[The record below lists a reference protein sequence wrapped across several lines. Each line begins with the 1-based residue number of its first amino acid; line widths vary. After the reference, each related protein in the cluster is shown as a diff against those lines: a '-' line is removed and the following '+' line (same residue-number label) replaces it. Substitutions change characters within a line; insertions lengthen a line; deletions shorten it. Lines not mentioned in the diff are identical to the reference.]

1 MKRTVI
7 KAISLCLIIFL
18 ILCLKNEYA
27 WYLMKNYNYGMP
39 ALIERG
45 EIDNLYI
52 GSSMFRQALSIDE
65 LDKEND
71 ETHYIL
77 AYNGNQPCMEY
88 IELEY
93 MLNKNIKIKRLYVDM
108 YAYTMVSTPQISD
121 EKIFLEID
129 VSTKRAIEEV
139 VENMSASDKWSMW
152 FTSNNEQLLTMPITG
167 TIVNRTFKNGGTLV
181 ENPGMDTEAY
191 GKLYP
196 PMNEDKLNDCQI
208 NAIKKII
215 NLCSDNNIELIFLD
229 TPKSYAVYSSDKY
242 RKIMKEYSAILDEYN
257 VKHIVQDIDY
267 DFDIGNSKLFMDAVH
282 LSSEGRKVFTKELIN
297 EHLH

>member
-7 KAISLCLIIFL
+7 KVISLCLIIFL
-18 ILCLKNEYA
+18 ILWLKNEYA
-27 WYLMKNYNYGMP
+27 RCLMKNYNYGIP
-39 ALIERG
+39 ALIEQG

-93 MLNKNIKIKRLYVDM
+93 LLENGTKIKRLYVDM
-108 YAYTMVSTPQISD
+108 YAYTMVSAPQIND

-181 ENPGMDTEAY
+181 ENAGMDTEAY
-191 GKLYP
+191 EKLYP
-196 PMNEDKLNDCQI
+196 PMDTDKLNDFQI
-208 NAIKKII
+208 DAIEKII
-215 NLCSDNNIELIFLD
+215 NLCLDNNIELIFLD

-242 RKIMKEYSAILDEYN
+242 RKIMKKYSAILDKYN
-257 VKHIVQDIDY
+257 VKYIVQGIDY
-267 DFDIGNSKLFMDAVH
+267 DFDTTDSKLFMDAVH
-282 LSSEGRKVFTKELIN
+282 LSSEGRRVFTKEL
-297 EHLH
+297 LKY